1 MSKQLWR
8 GAFNYR
14 QSVIVLYTYAY
25 TERQAWLVF
34 CRRLAK
40 KHGVSLR
47 TVMGL
52 FDGTKDNY
60 QITKEVEYRDEN

>member
-1 MSKQLWR
+1 MKNLYR

-14 QSVIVLYTYAY
+14 QSAVVLYSYAF
-25 TERQAWLVF
+25 TEKQAWLVF

-40 KHGVSLR
+40 KHDVSVR

-52 FDGTKDNY
+52 FDGRKDNY
-60 QITKEVEYRDEN
+60 QITMEVEYRDEN